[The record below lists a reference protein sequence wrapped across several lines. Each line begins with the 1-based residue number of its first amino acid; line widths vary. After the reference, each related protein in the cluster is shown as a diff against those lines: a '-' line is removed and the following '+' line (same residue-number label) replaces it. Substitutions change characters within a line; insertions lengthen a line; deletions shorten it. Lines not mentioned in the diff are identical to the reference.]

1 MYRQRLAFM
10 REELLLV
17 AMLLAILAIVATP
30 EIARSSSSARTRR
43 SCQFSVSWINKQAD
57 LHFIRTGVWPQDL
70 SKFVTNTEYFKAGVP
85 SCPFGLAYSA
95 NSDTHH
101 VSPHSH

>member
-1 MYRQRLAFM
+1 MYRQRLAFTL
-10 REELLLV
+10 EDLLLV

-30 EIARSSSSARTRR
+30 EIGRSSSSARTR
-43 SCQFSVSWINKQAD
+43 SCQFSVSLINKQAD

-70 SKFVTNTEYFKAGVP
+70 SKFVTNTEYFKAGIP

-95 NSDTHH
+95 TSDTHH